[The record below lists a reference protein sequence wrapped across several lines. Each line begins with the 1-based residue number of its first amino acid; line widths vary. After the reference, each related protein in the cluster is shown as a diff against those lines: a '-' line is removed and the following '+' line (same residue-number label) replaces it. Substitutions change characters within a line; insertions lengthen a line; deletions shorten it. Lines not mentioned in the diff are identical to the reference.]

1 MKKYVMAL
9 FVFTAI
15 ISCKDNPV
23 SKKIKETKDAVS
35 NTTNAVQE
43 MTNMQDDVKDLSE
56 MTPLTNEELK
66 AWLPD
71 EIQGMKRISYKAGQV
86 GMMGIASIEAAY
98 ANEDK
103 SKKFSINVIDGA
115 GQMGA
120 AATMGMRMVMSQ
132 DFEEEDEYRTRK
144 TVKRND
150 KKAVEE
156 YEKANNNSQIQY
168 LESNRFYLDAKG
180 KNMDIDETWDA
191 IDELKLKKLG

>member
-1 MKKYVMAL
+1 MKKYLLAL
-9 FVFTAI
+9 LVFSI
-15 ISCKDNPV
+15 FIGCKDNPV
-23 SKKIKETKDAVS
+23 SKKIKETKRTVT

-43 MTNMQDDVKDLSE
+43 MTKMQDDVKDLSE
-56 MTPLTNEELK
+56 ITPLTNEEMK

-144 TVKRND
+144 TVKRKD

-156 YEKANNNSQIQY
+156 YEKTKNNSQIQY
-168 LESNRFYLDAKG
+168 LESNRFYLEAKG

-191 IDELKLKKLG
+191 IDELKLKKLS